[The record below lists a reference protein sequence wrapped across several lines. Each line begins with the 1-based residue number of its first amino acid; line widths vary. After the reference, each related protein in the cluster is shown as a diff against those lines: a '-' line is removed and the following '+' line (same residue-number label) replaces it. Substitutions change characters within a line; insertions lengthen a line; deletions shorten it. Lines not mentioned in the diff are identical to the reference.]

1 MSARRGSPALLE
13 RRPEMTSKEV
23 ERELL
28 ARLGLSMDANTQDLE
43 RAHDELI
50 DFLELA
56 PHELRGWAERQVA
69 LADEAYVLL
78 SDPTR
83 SLAGVSIETL
93 PGLAPA
99 ANRAAQPVGPDA
111 GPIGHDPATDPAARP
126 ALPVAAGDQGGRSQ
140 LRRVLLAAGG
150 VVAALTVVFAVYATG
165 APAVPGVTGT
175 PVPEASGA
183 AEVDTAQV
191 GALMQNIQADPT
203 DVASLQAL
211 ADVYFQASDYTTAA
225 EWETKVLALEP
236 KNITALLGL
245 GAATFNEGNA
255 VEAEKHWRAVL
266 DLDPLNLEAHYDL
279 GFMYFSQNPPDIEQ
293 TTAEWNSVIEIAPD
307 SDIARTVATHL
318 ETLQSW
324 AASSLPSGSP
334 AASPVDATSSPD
346 PSTGGTPAPSP
357 AVP

>member
-1 MSARRGSPALLE
+1 MSARQAPSATLE
-13 RRPEMTSKEV
+13 RRPDMTSKQL

-28 ARLGLSMDANTQDLE
+28 GRLGLSIDANTQDLE
-43 RAHDELI
+43 RAHDEVI

-56 PHELRGWAERQVA
+56 PHELRGWADRQVA

-83 SLAGVSIETL
+83 SLAGVTIETQ
-93 PGLAPA
+93 PSLAPA
-99 ANRAAQPVGPDA
+99 HGQVGHEPL
-111 GPIGHDPATDPAARP
+111 GRSTGP
-126 ALPVAAGDQGGRSQ
+126 ALPAPVGQRGGRSQ
-140 LRRVLLAAGG
+140 VQRVLIATAG
-150 VVAALTVVFAVYATG
+150 VVAVLTVVFAVYATG

-175 PVPEASGA
+175 PVPESSGA
-183 AEVDTAQV
+183 AQIDTAQI
-191 GALMQNIQADPT
+191 GALMQNIEADPT

-211 ADVYFQASDYTTAA
+211 ADVYFQASDYATAA

-245 GAATFNEGNA
+245 GAATFNQGNA
-255 VEAEKHWRAVL
+255 VEAEKHWLTVL

-279 GFMYFSQNPPDIEQ
+279 GFMYFSQNPPDIER
-293 TTAEWNSVIEIAPD
+293 TTAEWNSVIEISPD

-318 ETLQSW
+318 ATLQSW
-324 AASSLPSGSP
+324 AASSAPSGSSP
-334 AASPVDATSSPD
+334 ASSPADASPSPD
-346 PSTGGTPAPSP
+346 PSAGGTPAPSP

>member
-1 MSARRGSPALLE
+1 
-13 RRPEMTSKEV
+13 MTSKQL

-43 RAHDELI
+43 RAHDEVI
-50 DFLELA
+50 DFLEHA
-56 PHELRGWAERQVA
+56 PHELRDWADRQVA
-69 LADEAYVLL
+69 IADEAYVLL

-83 SLAGVSIETL
+83 SLGGVTIETQPSL
-93 PGLAPA
+93 EPAP
-99 ANRAAQPVGPDA
+99 
-111 GPIGHDPATDPAARP
+111 DPAARSFAPTRGQIGHEPLGRSTGPAFP
-126 ALPVAAGDQGGRSQ
+126 ALAGARGGRSQ
-140 LRRVLLAAGG
+140 VQGVLIAAAG
-150 VVAALTVVFAVYATG
+150 VVAVLTVVFAVYATG

-175 PVPEASGA
+175 PVPESSGA
-183 AEVDTAQV
+183 AQIDTAQI

-211 ADVYFQASDYTTAA
+211 ADTYFQAGDYAMAA

-245 GAATFNEGNA
+245 GAATFNQGNA
-255 VEAEKHWRAVL
+255 IDAEKHWLAVL

-279 GFMYFSQNPPDIEQ
+279 GFMYFSQNPPDIER
-293 TTAEWNSVIEIAPD
+293 TSAEWNSVIEISPD

-318 ETLQSW
+318 ATLQGW
-324 AASSLPSGSP
+324 AASSVPSGSP
-334 AASPVDATSSPD
+334 PASSPADANPSPD
-346 PSTGGTPAPSP
+346 PSAGGTRASSP

>member
-1 MSARRGSPALLE
+1 MSARRGSSALLE
-13 RRPEMTSKEV
+13 RRSDITSKQV

-28 ARLGLSMDANTQDLE
+28 GRLGLSMDANTQDLE

-56 PHELRGWAERQVA
+56 PHELRGWADRQVA

-83 SLAGVSIETL
+83 SLVGVSIETL
-93 PGLAPA
+93 PSLAPA
-99 ANRAAQPVGPDA
+99 GNAPAPSVAPPHGTVA
-111 GPIGHDPATDPAARP
+111 HEPIAHPTNPARP
-126 ALPVAAGDQGGRSQ
+126 DLAGERGGRSQ
-140 LRRVLLAAGG
+140 VRRVLLAGAG
-150 VVAALTVVFAVYATG
+150 VVAVLTVVFAVYATG

-175 PVPEASGA
+175 PVPEASGVA
-183 AEVDTAQV
+183 QVDAAQV

-225 EWETKVLALEP
+225 EWEAKVLALEP

-245 GAATFNEGNA
+245 GAATFNQGNA
-255 VEAEKHWRAVL
+255 IEAEKHWSAVL

-279 GFMYFSQNPPDIEQ
+279 GFMYFSQNPPDIER
-293 TTAEWNSVIEIAPD
+293 TTAEWNSVIEIAPE
-307 SDIARTVATHL
+307 SDIAKTVATHL
-318 ETLQSW
+318 ETLQNW
-324 AASSLPSGSP
+324 AASSVPSESP
-334 AASPVDATSSPD
+334 AASSSVGATPSPD
-346 PSTGGTPAPSP
+346 PSPDGSP
-357 AVP
+357 ASSPEVP